1 MGPEGIHIRSSN
13 GLQRIEEVI
22 SWDAERDLSVYT
34 ITVILERSGN
44 PTRHEAW
51 RIISITHYPISAF
64 TMMETR
70 LELVPIKR
78 SVDGPPRSKFCWI
91 NVGRDLVLIRS
102 AYCRIYSHGPGLG
115 RRWFNSAGSLAIVGC
130 SSGVPVAPEVSQIY
144 SETPQ
149 PPSIRSLFSKTFSFT
164 SLDRASRANRIGI

>member
-1 MGPEGIHIRSSN
+1 MKHIDN
-13 GLQRIEEVI
+13 
-22 SWDAERDLSVYT
+22 T
-34 ITVILERSGN
+34 
-44 PTRHEAW
+44 
-51 RIISITHYPISAF
+51 SAF

-78 SVDGPPRSKFCWI
+78 SIDGPPRSKFCCI

-102 AYCRIYSHGPGLG
+102 AYCRIHSHGPGLG

-130 SSGVPVAPEVSQIY
+130 SGISVAPEVSQLY

-149 PPSIRSLFSKTFSFT
+149 PPSVHSLFSKTFSFT
-164 SLDRASRANRIGI
+164 SLDRASSPNDWNMSLGQMNILRPKASGVNDACWPQP